1 MTAPGGPPPAERL
14 HALDNLRAVMMWLGI
29 VLHVAA
35 NHLTGPSPL
44 PWRDRALSP
53 WADLITAVI
62 HAFRMPV
69 FFIVAGYFVALL
81 VQRRGW
87 VGMLHN
93 RFRRL
98 AVPFLVLWPP
108 IGLGVGLAAL
118 AYWHVMVRGHLG
130 LDLALVPQLRAAV
143 DDKPVLNTVHLWF
156 VVQLWWLSLAGA
168 GLIALWQWRGRHWLP
183 LALLSRG
190 ARQLAGTAWGPL
202 ALALPL
208 ALVGTSYPDGV
219 VLPQGSLWPPL
230 AEWLH
235 NGTFFVF
242 GVAVFLARDT
252 VLPQVQRRCFR
263 WLLAGVP
270 FFLAAAWLVLA
281 RQQGLALPG
290 QPFWAGLTYNAATW
304 CWSLGLV
311 GLFLRLLPSR
321 HPVLAYLADSAYAVY
336 VVHLVATIGFGA
348 LLFNWEVAAGWKMAA
363 NVALSTAASLAVYQ
377 GLVRGTWVGR
387 LLNGR
392 VQGARAPGS

>member
-1 MTAPGGPPPAERL
+1 MTVPGGPPPAERL

-44 PWRDRALSP
+44 PWRDRAVSP

-69 FFIVAGYFVALL
+69 FFIVAGFFVALL

-87 VGMLHN
+87 GGMLHN

-108 IGLGVGLAAL
+108 IALGVGLVSL
-118 AYWHVMVRGHLG
+118 LYWHVMVRGHLG
-130 LDLALVPQLRAAV
+130 LDPALVPELRAAV
-143 DDKPVLNTVHLWF
+143 ADKPVVNSVHLWF
-156 VVQLWWLSLAGA
+156 VVQLWWLALASA
-168 GLIALWQWRGRHWLP
+168 GLIAVWQWRGRRWLP
-183 LALLSRG
+183 LATLARG
-190 ARQLAGTAWGPL
+190 ARQLAGSAWGPP

-208 ALVGTSYPDGV
+208 ALVGASYPDGV
-219 VLPQGSLWPPL
+219 VLPQGALWPPL

-242 GVAVFLARDT
+242 GIAVFLARDT
-252 VLPQVQRRCFR
+252 VLLHYQRRCFT
-263 WLLAGVP
+263 WLLAGLP

-281 RQQGLALPG
+281 RQQGVVLPS
-290 QPFWAGLTYNAATW
+290 QPFWAGLAYNACTW

-311 GLFLRLLPSR
+311 GLFLRVLPSR
-321 HPVLAYLADSAYAVY
+321 NPVLAYLADSAYAVY

-348 LLFNWEVAAGWKMAA
+348 LLFNWDVAAGWKMAA

-377 GLVRGTWVGR
+377 WLVRGTWVGR
-387 LLNGR
+387 LLNGHLP
-392 VQGARAPGS
+392 GARTRGT